1 MQGNGKEELSGKQKI
16 KMEGGRGGW
25 SSSCTTKCFL
35 LKQIPQVEKHEKHYQ
50 RIIAQGGSSFPLTGT
65 ILACRLDIAQ

>member
-1 MQGNGKEELSGKQKI
+1 MQDNGKEELSGKQKI

-35 LKQIPQVEKHEKHYQ
+35 LKQIPQVEKHEIQ

-65 ILACRLDIAQ
+65 ILAGRLDIAQ